1 MKRIDTTEILLV
13 VVLLAWIADMNFG
26 RLSVLDY
33 VGLGSAIVFI
43 ALLFFRSGRNR
54 SHRH

>member
-54 SHRH
+54 SHRR